1 MDDDD
6 FYDDSEEPAYM
17 FNSLS
22 DLINFVTWLMENFDN
37 PEDFEAI
44 VATITEEQFEEADNE
59 AMGLE
64 DILDRLFL
72 VDGCTRQR
80 SAETE
85 YLKCPEC
92 GAIFATPSGLTIHQA
107 VLHADSED
115 SPQDNEFWSIIENS
129 YTNHQEETNGDLRNP
144 E

>member
-1 MDDDD
+1 MDDD
-6 FYDDSEEPAYM
+6 FYDDAEEPAYM

-44 VATITEEQFEEADNE
+44 IATVTDEQFEEADAE
-59 AMGLE
+59 GLFLE
-64 DILDRLFL
+64 DVLERIIYPN
-72 VDGCTRQR
+72 GCTRGQR
-80 SAETE
+80 TEDE

-92 GAIFATPSGLTIHQA
+92 GAIFATPSGLGIHQA
-107 VLHADSED
+107 VIHADLED
-115 SPQDNEFWSIIENS
+115 RPDDNEFWSIIENS
-129 YTNHQEETNGDLRNP
+129 YTNHQEETNGDLRHP